1 MQKTLIDAGPCIAL
15 FDRDDRYH
23 NQVKKLMQAFRG
35 RLVTSWPVVTEV
47 SHMLD
52 FDQRVQVDFVRWL
65 ERGAVEI
72 AALSRED
79 LPGIITLTEQY
90 ADRPMDLADA
100 TLLIIADREKIDDI
114 LSIDSDFSIYR
125 TARGRVLNNLIAS
138 I

>member
-15 FDRDDRYH
+15 FDRDDRH
-23 NQVKKLMQAFRG
+23 HSHVKRVLQSFRG

-47 SHMLD
+47 SNMLD
-52 FDQRVQVDFVRWL
+52 FNQRVQVDFMRWL

-72 AALSRED
+72 AVLSRDD
-79 LPGIITLTEQY
+79 LPGIITLTEKY

-114 LSIDSDFSIYR
+114 LSIDNDFSIYK
-125 TARGRVLNNLIAS
+125 TARGRVLNNLFK
-138 I
+138 

>member
-1 MQKTLIDAGPCIAL
+1 VQKTLIDAGPCIAL